1 MIFRYIW
8 QKKKKR
14 FNPNLCINR
23 VITWLCFLSVGLFWN
38 ASERKPQRRVSMYV
52 PKSRGRAY
60 PRNLE
65 ALCNNSSG
73 GPEASA
79 WIFALGCMC
88 WRNAKANKTC
98 RISNVQA
105 HCHSQYG
112 LIQVEFMWC
121 LLFCR
126 AQESESNKTWIMSRK
141 QCLATSQ
148 ISQSSSLYF
157 HGQDS

>member
-1 MIFRYIW
+1 
-8 QKKKKR
+8 
-14 FNPNLCINR
+14 
-23 VITWLCFLSVGLFWN
+23 VITWLRFLSVGLFWN

-88 WRNAKANKTC
+88 WRNAKANKHAASAMCKLIVTHNMGWFK
-98 RISNVQA
+98 SNSCDACFFVE
-105 HCHSQYG
+105 HRSQSPRKH
-112 LIQVEFMWC
+112 ESC
-121 LLFCR
+121 
-126 AQESESNKTWIMSRK
+126 QESSVWRRVKLVNHPVYTSMAKTVKGMKSVFY
-141 QCLATSQ
+141 L
-148 ISQSSSLYF
+148 ISF
-157 HGQDS
+157 R